1 MSLFAR
7 SFLLIALLV
16 VTSLIVSLAILR
28 AYQRE
33 PLAAELSRQTGSI
46 VNLTRAALINADP
59 EKRLGLLRELSDMED
74 IRVYAASPGEALEP
88 MPSEPLLNRVAQLV
102 HVMLGERTRFAWARD
117 GVEGFWVSF
126 FIDEDEY
133 WIALPRERV
142 LPDETTE
149 WIGWG
154 ALTLVLSLLAAW
166 LIASRIAGPLSAL
179 ARAARLVGSGLTPEP
194 LPEEGPRELRTVAS
208 AFNRMTSDLASMERE
223 RTIVLAGISHDLR
236 TPLSRLRLA
245 LEMSGADESIHGGM
259 STDIEEMDQ
268 VIGQFLDFA
277 RGEDEK
283 EEAVDVDALLRDIVD
298 HYALLARNVTLL
310 GTPDAGT
317 WPLRRLSVR
326 RAIINLVDNA
336 LRHAG
341 EPVQIAAR
349 RAGDHALIEV
359 LDRGPGIPAREAER
373 LKRPFTRLSEARSG
387 TGGAGLGLAIVE
399 RIARSHGGSLDLL
412 AREGGGLIARLI
424 LRRPTRTKDN

>member
-277 RGEDEK
+277 RGE
-283 EEAVDVDALLRDIVD
+283 
-298 HYALLARNVTLL
+298 
-310 GTPDAGT
+310 G
-317 WPLRRLSVR
+317 
-326 RAIINLVDNA
+326 
-336 LRHAG
+336 
-341 EPVQIAAR
+341 
-349 RAGDHALIEV
+349 
-359 LDRGPGIPAREAER
+359 
-373 LKRPFTRLSEARSG
+373 
-387 TGGAGLGLAIVE
+387 
-399 RIARSHGGSLDLL
+399 
-412 AREGGGLIARLI
+412 
-424 LRRPTRTKDN
+424 

>member
-59 EKRLGLLRELSDMED
+59 EKRVGLLRELSDMED
-74 IRVYAASPGEALEP
+74 IRVYAAMPGETLVP
-88 MPSEPLLNRVAQLV
+88 MPDEPLLNRVAQLV
-102 HVMLGERTRFAWARD
+102 RQMLGERTRFAWARE

-126 FIDEDEY
+126 FIDQDEY

-142 LPDETTE
+142 RPDETSE

-154 ALTLVLSLLAAW
+154 ALTLALSLLAAW
-166 LIASRIAGPLSAL
+166 LIASRIAGPLSEL
-179 ARAARLVGSGLTPEP
+179 ARAARLFGGGVMPEP
-194 LPEEGPRELRTVAS
+194 LREEGPRELRTVAA

-245 LEMSGADESIHGGM
+245 LEMSGADESIRAGM
-259 STDIEEMDQ
+259 STDIDEMDQ

-283 EEAVDVDALLRDIVD
+283 DQAVDLDALLRDVLD
-298 HYALLARNVTLL
+298 HYALLGRNVTLL
-310 GTPDAGT
+310 GEPQAGI
-317 WPLRRLSVR
+317 WQLRRLGVR
-326 RAIINLVDNA
+326 RAVINLVDNA

-349 RAGDHALIEV
+349 RSAEGALVEV
-359 LDRGPGIPAREAER
+359 LDRGPGIPPHEAER
-373 LKRPFTRLSEARSG
+373 LKRPFTRLSESRSG
-387 TGGAGLGLAIVE
+387 AGGAGLGLAIVE
-399 RIARSHGGSLDLL
+399 RIARAHGGSLEL
-412 AREGGGLIARLI
+412 APREGGGLVARL
-424 LRRPTRTKDN
+424 LLKRPTVAI

>member
-59 EKRLGLLRELSDMED
+59 EKRIGLLRELSDMED
-74 IRVYAASPGEALEP
+74 IRVYAALPGEKLEP
-88 MPSEPLLNRVAQLV
+88 MPSEPLLGRVAQLV
-102 HVMLGERTRFAWARD
+102 RLMLGERTRFAWARD
-117 GVEGFWVSF
+117 GIEGFWVSF

-142 LPDETTE
+142 LPDETPE

-154 ALTLVLSLLAAW
+154 ALTLVLSLAAAW

-179 ARAARLVGSGLTPEP
+179 ARSARQVGSGVMPDP
-194 LPEEGPRELRTVAS
+194 LPEEGPRELRTVAA

-245 LEMSGADESIHGGM
+245 LEMSGADEPTRAGM

-277 RGEDEK
+277 RGEDERD
-283 EEAVDVDALLRDIVD
+283 EAVDLDALLRDVLD
-298 HYALLARNVTLL
+298 HYALLGRDVTLL
-310 GTPDAGT
+310 GEPAAGT
-317 WPLRRLSVR
+317 LQLRRLSVR
-326 RAIINLVDNA
+326 RAVINLVDNA

-349 RAGDHALIEV
+349 RLAEGAAVEI
-359 LDRGPGIPAREAER
+359 LDRGPGIPPNEAER
-373 LKRPFTRLSEARSG
+373 LKRPFTRLSESRSG
-387 TGGAGLGLAIVE
+387 AGGAGLGLAIVE
-399 RIARSHGGSLDLL
+399 RIARAHGGSLDL
-412 AREGGGLIARLI
+412 APREGGGLVARL
-424 LRRPTRTKDN
+424 LLKRASS

>member
-59 EKRLGLLRELSDMED
+59 DKRLGLLREISDTEE
-74 IRVYAASPGEALEP
+74 IRVYAAAPGETLEP
-88 MPSEPLLNRVAQLV
+88 MPAEALLERVAQLV
-102 HVMLGERTRFAWARD
+102 RVMLGERTRFAWSRD
-117 GVEGFWVSF
+117 GIEGFWVSF

-133 WIALPRERV
+133 WIALPRDRV
-142 LPDETTE
+142 LPDETPE

-154 ALTLVLSLLAAW
+154 ALTLVLSLAAAW

-179 ARAARLVGSGLTPEP
+179 ARAARLVGSGVMPEP

-245 LEMSGADESIHGGM
+245 LEMSGADEPLLAGM
-259 STDIEEMDQ
+259 TTDIDEMDQ

-283 EEAVDVDALLRDIVD
+283 DEAVDLDALLRDVLE
-298 HYALLARNVTLL
+298 HYALLGRNVTLL
-310 GTPDAGT
+310 GEPQAGT
-317 WPLRRLSVR
+317 WRLRRLSVR

-341 EPVQIAAR
+341 EPVQIAA
-349 RAGDHALIEV
+349 AKSNDHAQIDV
-359 LDRGPGIPAREAER
+359 LDRGPGIPAHEAER
-373 LKRPFTRLSEARSG
+373 LKRPFTRLSESRSG
-387 TGGAGLGLAIVE
+387 SGGAGLGLAIVE
-399 RIARSHGGSLDLL
+399 RIARAHGGSLDL
-412 AREGGGLIARLI
+412 AQREGGGLVARLI
-424 LRRPTRTKDN
+424 LKRAS